1 MESLF
6 VLSDEKGNDE
16 PKIGCE
22 MNIVPDQLA
31 CGQNGNGTRLFA
43 SLGIAGSNPVI
54 QLISEMNIL
63 LLLTWYVA

>member
-6 VLSDEKGNDE
+6 FLSDEKGNDE

-22 MNIVPDQLA
+22 MNIVPDHLTCCLMVKAPDYYLWGLQVRVL
-31 CGQNGNGTRLFA
+31 
-43 SLGIAGSNPVI
+43 SY